1 MLFVDLSYLEV
12 QSMWVVVTST
22 LWLVPRT
29 LYQLGSI
36 PLSLIFQKGNGG
48 LPYALPTSSSLTHV
62 SFVSS
67 SWIYDVTFTVRI

>member
-1 MLFVDLSYLEV
+1 
-12 QSMWVVVTST
+12 MWVVVAST

-36 PLSLIFQKGNGG
+36 PLSVTFQKGSEDTALGD
-48 LPYALPTSSSLTHV
+48 LPYALPTSNSLTRV

-67 SWIYDVTFTVRI
+67 SWIYDVPFIVRI

>member
-1 MLFVDLSYLEV
+1 
-12 QSMWVVVTST
+12 MWVVVAST

-36 PLSLIFQKGNGG
+36 PLSEFQKGSEDTALGD
-48 LPYALPTSSSLTHV
+48 LPYALPTSSSLTRV

-67 SWIYDVTFTVRI
+67 SWIYDVPFIVRI